1 MTEMKETMIG
11 IGKDILVS
19 LIILGII
26 LGSLY
31 AFSGRWP
38 PMVVIESGSMMHS
51 EESKIGVIDPG
62 DIVVVQ
68 ESDKEDITTYVEGK
82 ATDYRRYGQYGDVI
96 IFEPAGDSREIPII
110 HRPVLYLEENDSVRG
125 TFDIPTLQN
134 LEFGTEWNSSQGE
147 VHLGLEGTITLYD
160 YGYKNNDLEID
171 LSELNQGGYITKG
184 DNNDEI
190 DQISTRQLS
199 PPVKE
204 EWIKGRARGELPWF
218 GIIKLAYIG
227 RTEHIPSNSWNNF
240 MISLAI
246 ILLLPVIVELGSK
259 IYHEMIKKED
269 KVINDPSTR
278 TENISDNQQDSDS
291 NQITEKSDKK
301 EEKRR
306 NVEGDETQ
314 AETIENDEELN
325 S

>member
-1 MTEMKETMIG
+1 MTELKEAIIDIG
-11 IGKDILVS
+11 RDVLVS

-82 ATDYRRYGQYGDVI
+82 ATNYRRYGQYGDVI
-96 IFEPAGDSREIPII
+96 IFEPDGDERETPII
-110 HRPVLYLEENDSVRG
+110 HRPVLYLEENNSA
-125 TFDIPTLQN
+125 FDIPSLQN
-134 LEFGTEWNSSQGE
+134 LEFGAEWNTSEGDE
-147 VHLGLEGTITLYD
+147 IYLGFEGTIILYD
-160 YGYKNNDLEID
+160 HGHKDNDLEID

-190 DQISTRQLS
+190 DQTSTRQLS

-227 RTEHIPSNSWNNF
+227 RTEHIPRNSWNNF
-240 MISLAI
+240 MISIAI
-246 ILLLPVIVELGSK
+246 ILLLPVIAEIGSK
-259 IYHEMIKKED
+259 IHREITDKED
-269 KVINDPSTR
+269 DKGIDESSKSK
-278 TENISDNQQDSDS
+278 EDSL
-291 NQITEKSDKK
+291 
-301 EEKRR
+301 
-306 NVEGDETQ
+306 
-314 AETIENDEELN
+314 ENDGDPLQPSQKSNENGKKVAEKEGERKN
-325 S
+325 GEDISADTN